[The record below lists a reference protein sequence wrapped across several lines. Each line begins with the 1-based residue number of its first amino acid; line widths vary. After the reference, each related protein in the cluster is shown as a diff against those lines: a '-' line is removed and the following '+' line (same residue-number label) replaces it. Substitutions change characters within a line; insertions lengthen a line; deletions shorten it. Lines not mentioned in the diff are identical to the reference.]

1 MSLHSVSGTAEL
13 GQHSW
18 LSVLYCLQRIV
29 KINFERESLGSKRAD
44 SWGLL
49 WRGELSSL
57 VDYVQAGFPVAQ
69 RWPRLQA
76 PCAEAGST
84 SSPLAGP
91 GAWEPGGGGEV
102 TFVADLIMLGCVWE
116 HMFLSLLNP
125 NHIRN
130 KPLLGPLLIISGFC
144 CCLEWGDLFA
154 FHSFLILIHPPLL
167 RRLLMAGEKNRMMV
181 NIC

>member
-1 MSLHSVSGTAEL
+1 MRPQGLADQPFQIEGMSFHSVSGMAEL

-49 WRGELSSL
+49 WRVALSSL
-57 VDYVQAGFPVAQ
+57 VDYVQAGFAVAQ
-69 RWPRLQA
+69 RWPGLQA

-91 GAWEPGGGGEV
+91 GAWEPGGGWGGH
-102 TFVADLIMLGCVWE
+102 LCGC
-116 HMFLSLLNP
+116 F
-125 NHIRN
+125 NH
-130 KPLLGPLLIISGFC
+130 
-144 CCLEWGDLFA
+144 
-154 FHSFLILIHPPLL
+154 
-167 RRLLMAGEKNRMMV
+167 AGV
-181 NIC
+181 CVGAHVPFSA